1 MDDLQPLIEARS
13 LLARELDLHRL
24 KGISLQKKYEG
35 AVLAL
40 QAACTHTDL
49 DEEWKYYSGGYDYC
63 AETFYKTTCRTCSK
77 VIKQWSKTH
86 HGIYG

>member
-1 MDDLQPLIEARS
+1 MDDLQSLIEARN

-40 QAACTHTDL
+40 QEACPHSDL
-49 DEEWKYYSGGYDYC
+49 DEQRKYHGGGYDYC
-63 AETFYKTTCRTCSK
+63 ASTTVNVYCKTCGFLVDTQD
-77 VIKQWSKTH
+77 IQH
-86 HGIYG
+86 HGRFG